1 MDIIV
6 KRKINYEG
14 HENVLFRQLTAGT
27 MLLFGIYSCFLAE
40 GTLPSG
46 CPQPKP
52 RYGEGTN
59 VGLFQQALGLF
70 EQVALA
76 EILSLILVKL
86 FFLKYTADQDIPFF
100 PPF

>member
-27 MLLFGIYSCFLAE
+27 MLSFGIYSCFLAE

-86 FFLKYTADQDIPFF
+86 FFF
-100 PPF
+100 